1 LTYLAKFSGK
11 EEAEEGQWR
20 GVWRS

>member
-1 LTYLAKFSGK
+1 LAKFSGK